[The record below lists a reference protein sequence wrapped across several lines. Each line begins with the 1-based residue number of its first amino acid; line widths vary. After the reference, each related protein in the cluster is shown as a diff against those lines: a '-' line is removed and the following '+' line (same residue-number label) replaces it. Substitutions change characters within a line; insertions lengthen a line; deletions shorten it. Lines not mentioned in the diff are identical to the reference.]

1 MEVVGLFVS
10 NSKFLFAAVL
20 LISFSGAPHAQQE
33 APVIS
38 EIRVTGNEI
47 TETSLVKFSCGL
59 TIGQRLIMPDD
70 PARTIRNLYRLNFF
84 SDVQV
89 LIDPDVEEG
98 VAIVIAVKEHPKLGQ
113 VKFEGNKAIKSGKL
127 KKTLGLI
134 PNQWISPQEVKRSE
148 TKIADLYREEG
159 YLLAESISERGDA
172 DEEGRVPLTFKIKE
186 GKKVKLRRIRF
197 FGNET
202 ISGKKLRKQM
212 KETKQVGGIFGRS
225 RYNEDTFI
233 EDKQNLLTFYQT
245 NGFRDAEILSDS
257 LYYDEAK
264 ENIFIDITIK
274 EGPLYTFG
282 KVTWEGNQKIKDGG
296 IDKLIVISD
305 GSVYSR
311 ERLNKSQEQIS
322 NLYSDI
328 GYITASVDPR
338 ETPDA
343 DYVVAV
349 HFNILENKPWK
360 VRQVRIEGNTKT
372 KDRVIRR
379 ELWIQPGQTFRRSG
393 IERSMRNVQQL
404 NFFGSV
410 EPELRPVQES
420 EELDLILKVEEKS
433 TGTASVGAGFSE
445 QDGLVGTIGLQIP
458 NFLGNGQQLNF
469 QWEFGTQRETF
480 RVGFTEPWFLNTPT
494 SVSGQLF
501 RDTQRISSDFDQRR
515 QGALASIGR
524 RLPWPDF
531 SRASVGY
538 RIEQVKFLN
547 FSDDVED
554 ETRQDA
560 TFANNITSSVN
571 FNYTRDSRD
580 LPVFANSGSVI
591 SYTPNFAGGP
601 FGGNTNFHKHDLV
614 SSFYFPLFWKFA
626 LNLKTHLGF
635 VAGYGGTVVPFNEKY
650 TPGGISIFDGT
661 MVRGY
666 PEQSLGPVTGGVISG
681 GSSQMLVNFQ
691 ITVPIVK
698 QQFYALAFADAGN
711 SWENISETSMF
722 DLRRSLGFGFRIM
735 APVVGI
741 MGFDFAWGIDRRR
754 VDNLKPQMMTHFQF
768 GPQFF

>member
-1 MEVVGLFVS
+1 MFVRKLHILSVVFFCFLITETS
-10 NSKFLFAAVL
+10 N
-20 LISFSGAPHAQQE
+20 AQPE

-47 TETSLVKFSCGL
+47 TEASLVKFSCGL
-59 TIGQRLIMPDD
+59 AIGQRLIMPDD
-70 PARTIRNLYRLNFF
+70 PARAIRNLYRLNFF
-84 SDVQV
+84 SDVHIFV
-89 LIDPDVEEG
+89 DPDVEEG
-98 VAIVIAVKEHPKLGQ
+98 VAIVIAVKEHPKLGKI
-113 VKFEGNKAIKSGKL
+113 KFEGNKAIKSGKL
-127 KKTLGLI
+127 KKKLGLI
-134 PNQWISPQEVKRSE
+134 SGQWISPQEVKRSE
-148 TKIADLYREEG
+148 TMIKDLYKEEG
-159 YLLAESISERGDA
+159 YLLAETASTKGDP
-172 DEEGRVPLTFKIKE
+172 DEEGRVPLVFQVQE
-186 GKKVKLRRIRF
+186 GKKVKLRRIQF
-197 FGNET
+197 SGNESF
-202 ISGKKLRKQM
+202 SGKKLRKQM
-212 KETKQVGGIFGRS
+212 KETKQVGGVLGRS
-225 RYNEDTFI
+225 RYNDAHYL
-233 EDKQNLLTFYQT
+233 EDKQNILSFYQT
-245 NGFRDAEILSDS
+245 NGFRDAELLSDS
-257 LYYDEAK
+257 LYYDDGK
-264 ENIFIDITIK
+264 ENIFIDITVK

-282 KVTWEGNQKIKDGG
+282 KVTWEGNEKIKDIG
-296 IDKLIVISD
+296 IENLIVISE
-305 GSVYSR
+305 GSVYSKG
-311 ERLNKSQEQIS
+311 RLNTSQDQIS

-338 ETPDA
+338 ETPKEDHT
-343 DYVVAV
+343 VSV

-360 VRQVRIEGNTKT
+360 VRQVRIQGNTKT

-420 EELDLILKVEEKS
+420 EELDLILKVQEKS

-480 RVGFTEPWFLNTPT
+480 RIGFTEPWLMNTPT

-515 QGALASIGR
+515 QGALTSVGR

-547 FSDDVED
+547 FSDTVD
-554 ETRQDA
+554 ENTRQNA
-560 TFANNITSSVN
+560 TFANNFTSSVN
-571 FNYTRDSRD
+571 LNFTRDSRD

-601 FGGNTNFHKHDLV
+601 LAGNTNFHKHDLV

-635 VAGYGGTVVPFNEKY
+635 VSGYSGTVVPFNEKY

-681 GSSQMLVNFQ
+681 GNSQMLVNFQ
-691 ITVPIVK
+691 ITVPIIK

-722 DLRRSLGFGFRIM
+722 DLRRSVGFGFRIM

-741 MGFDFAWGIDRRR
+741 MGFDFAWGVDRRR

>member
-1 MEVVGLFVS
+1 LFVR
-10 NSKFLFAAVL
+10 KLKILFAV
-20 LISFSGAPHAQQE
+20 IWFFSIAGASRAQQE

-47 TETSLVKFSCGL
+47 TEASLVKFSCGL
-59 TIGQRLIMPDD
+59 SVGQRLIIPDD
-70 PARTIRNLYRLNFF
+70 PARAIRNLYRLNFF
-84 SDVQV
+84 SDIQV
-89 LIDPDVEEG
+89 FVDPDVEEG
-98 VAIVIAVKEHPKLGQ
+98 VAVVITVTEHPKLGQ
-113 VKFEGNKAIKSGKL
+113 VKFEGNKAIRSGKL

-134 PNQWISPQEVKRSE
+134 PNQWISPQEVKRAQTRIS
-148 TKIADLYREEG
+148 DLYREEG
-159 YLLAESISERGDA
+159 YLLAEAVSEQGEA
-172 DEEGRVPLTFKIKE
+172 DEEGRVPLIFKVKE
-186 GKKVKLRRIRF
+186 GKKVRLRRISF
-197 FGNET
+197 FGNDT
-202 ISGKKLRKQM
+202 IPGKKLRKQM
-212 KETKQVGGIFGRS
+212 KETKQVGGILGRN
-225 RYNEDTFI
+225 RYNEDEFI
-233 EDKQNLLTFYQT
+233 EDKQKVLAFYQT

-264 ENIFIDITIK
+264 ENIFIDITVK
-274 EGPLYTFG
+274 EGPLYSFG
-282 KVTWEGNQKIKDGG
+282 KVSWEGNEKIKDAG
-296 IDKLIVISD
+296 IGKLIVISE
-305 GSVYSR
+305 GLVYSK
-311 ERLNKSQEQIS
+311 ERLDKSQEQIS

-338 ETPDA
+338 ETPAEDHS
-343 DYVVAV
+343 VAV

-458 NFLGNGQQLNF
+458 NFRGNGQQLNF

-480 RVGFTEPWFLNTPT
+480 RIGFTEPWLMNTPT

-547 FSDDVED
+547 FSDEVGVD
-554 ETRQDA
+554 TRQNA

-580 LPVFANSGSVI
+580 LPVFANSGSVF
-591 SYTPNFAGGP
+591 SYTPNVAGGP
-601 FGGNTNFHKHDLV
+601 LGGNTNFHKHDLV
-614 SSFYFPLFWKFA
+614 SSFYFPMFWRFA

-635 VAGYGGTVVPFNEKY
+635 VSGYRGTVVPFNEKY

-681 GSSQMLVNFQ
+681 GNSQMLVNLQ

-722 DLRRSLGFGFRIM
+722 DLRRSVGFGFRIM

-741 MGFDFAWGIDRRR
+741 MGFDFAWGIDRRK